1 MNKEEFI
8 QEVRSAEE
16 TLYRVALSILRNE
29 PDAADAVQEALL
41 RAYENLHTLRKKQYF
56 KTWLVRILMN
66 ECYKIQKRQKR
77 LVSYEEYMQQESG
90 REDPCYTDLYQAIL
104 ELPQEMR
111 TAVVLFYMEGFS
123 IEEIASITGSCKGTV
138 KTRLFRARA
147 QLRKSLEDREEA
159 IC

>member
-90 REDPCYTDLYQAIL
+90 REDPPHCLL
-104 ELPQEMR
+104 LPR
-111 TAVVLFYMEGFS
+111 
-123 IEEIASITGSCKGTV
+123 
-138 KTRLFRARA
+138 
-147 QLRKSLEDREEA
+147 
-159 IC
+159 

>member
-90 REDPCYTDLYQAIL
+90 RKDPCYTDLYQAIL

-123 IEEIASITGSCKGTV
+123 IEEIASITGSCKSTV

>member
-147 QLRKSLEDREEA
+147 PLRKSLEDREEA